1 MHPLLA
7 DVFGILIEDIVEDLK
22 SLILYQIMEVVRVSL
37 HSDKSTELMIFGIL
51 HFINKII

>member
-22 SLILYQIMEVVRVSL
+22 SLILYQIMEVVRVSV
-37 HSDKSTELMIFGIL
+37 HSDKSTELMILGIL